1 MSLALVNKIHHLEQ
15 QVQYLV
21 AETEKLREEV
31 IGLKANRK
39 VAALEME
46 IPSVRS
52 IPDPGKQEGLK
63 K

>member
-15 QVQYLV
+15 QVQYLIS
-21 AETEKLREEV
+21 ETDKLRDEM

>member
-1 MSLALVNKIHHLEQ
+1 MSLALVNKIHHIEQ
-15 QVQYLV
+15 QIEYLV
-21 AETEKLREEV
+21 AETEKLREEM
-31 IGLKANRK
+31 IGMRVKK
-39 VAALEME
+39 VAALELE